1 MVLSVSS
8 DVTSF
13 EEKLSITERPLLP
26 SLTMDQQSYELENK
40 RHLTP
45 DPSIDTGKGYP
56 LGDGPFQVRDHLDK
70 IECTG
75 FSFNEPWLPANALK
89 LLNKLKKVPITEKEL
104 VKLMELVAQ
113 RASVHFQLTEG
124 KFVAMTFHGQ
134 IVEVSGTRVGLL
146 KKIQGQKY
154 REQIFV
160 YRIGS
165 NAFSGRI

>member
-1 MVLSVSS
+1 MVLSISS
-8 DVTSF
+8 DVISF
-13 EEKLSITERPLLP
+13 KERLPIAERLLP
-26 SLTMDQQSYELENK
+26 RPTIDQQSYELEKK
-40 RHLTP
+40 RHLRP
-45 DPSIDTGKGYP
+45 KSSIDTGNGYS
-56 LGDGPFQVRDHLDK
+56 LGDEFFKVKDHLDK

-75 FSFNEPWLPANALK
+75 FSFNNPWLPANALR
-89 LLNKLKKVPITEKEL
+89 LLNKLKKAPITEKEL

-134 IVEVSGTRVGLL
+134 IVEVSDTRVDLL
-146 KKIQGQKY
+146 KKIHVQKY